1 MIDKSKYLYWL
12 DTENPNL
19 TEEIVWRELYSRIG
33 HIFHII
39 QMVEYNIANILSI
52 EEFEKETKTI
62 FEEKDIEKIK
72 TNIDLKFEK
81 LSTLTFG
88 QLSKEVEKS
97 NYLKDI
103 DTIGLKDFVV
113 YRNYLAHKC
122 FKEKLLA
129 NELAGLEDIDKFID
143 ELNDFEL
150 KSSALNEYLLGIFK
164 NNRIKTLLLKA

>member
-1 MIDKSKYLYWL
+1 MVDKSKYLYWL
-12 DTENPNL
+12 NKDDPNL
-19 TEEIVWRELYSRIG
+19 TIEVVWREMYSRIG

-62 FEEKDIEKIK
+62 FEEKDIERIK
-72 TNIDLKFEK
+72 TNIDAKFDN

-97 NYLKDI
+97 QYLKELDI
-103 DTIGLKDFVV
+103 LKLKDFVN

-122 FKEKLLA
+122 FKEKLWA
-129 NELAGLEDIDKFID
+129 NELTELDDVDAFVD
-143 ELNDFEL
+143 ELNDFEFR
-150 KSSALNEYLLGIFK
+150 AANLNEDLLKIFK
-164 NNRIKTLLLKA
+164 NNKIKTVLLKA

>member
-1 MIDKSKYLYWL
+1 MVDKNKYLYWL
-12 DTENPNL
+12 NNDNPNL
-19 TEEIVWRELYSRIG
+19 TDEVVWREMYSRIG
-33 HIFHII
+33 YIFHIV

-52 EEFEKETKTI
+52 EEFEKETKTV
-62 FEEKDIEKIK
+62 FEEKDIETIK

-97 NYLKDI
+97 NYLKEI
-103 DTIGLKDFVV
+103 DMQELKKFVN
-113 YRNYLAHKC
+113 YRNYLAHRC

-129 NELAGLEDIDKFID
+129 NELGKLEDVDGFIG

-150 KSSALNEYLLGIFK
+150 MATALNEYLVRIFK
-164 NNRIKTLLLKA
+164 TNKIKTILLKA